1 MSNVKWTKEQLQA
14 IEKNGNNILV
24 AAAAGSGKT
33 AVLVERIINK
43 IINEKIDIDK
53 LLIVTFT
60 NAAASEMREKIL
72 EALYKKIEEEPK
84 NVHLQKQI
92 NLIGRASICTIDSF
106 CLDVV
111 KNNFYEID
119 ISPNFRIADTAEL
132 ELIKQET
139 IEDLF
144 EEKYE
149 TEDKDFL
156 NLLETYTTYI
166 GDEPLK
172 ELILNIYNFIQ
183 STPFPIEWLEKQTL
197 KYNLNDEVNND
208 FAQTIWGKIII
219 NSVKEE
225 ILDAKI
231 KTQKV
236 RDNIIKF
243 DELKKYVA
251 VLNQDIDVLDNIL
264 KLEKWDDIYNYSLSM
279 TFDKWPVDRK
289 IELEEKEISK
299 EKRNEIRKQ
308 IKKTLEI
315 IDSNSKQANEDIC
328 YMYNTLDALKN
339 IVTQYD
345 KLLKQNKKEKN
356 VVDFSDIEHMALNI
370 LLKKDEDGKHI
381 PTQTALKY
389 SNKFVEI
396 AIDEYQDS
404 NLVQES
410 ILTAISNKRNIFMVG
425 DVKQSIYK
433 FRQARPEL
441 FIEKYEKY
449 DNVNEDTSNCLDNET
464 KIQLFRNFRSRKNIL
479 DTTNVI
485 FKDIM
490 SKELGDINYN
500 EKEYL
505 NLGAS
510 YEEVK
515 NGIATNTEIC
525 VIDNKENDKED
536 EEEESDATIEEP
548 IENIELEAKFVAKKV
563 KQILD
568 SKRIVFDKKYG
579 NREITY
585 KDIVILLRSTKDKAN
600 IFETELSNLNI
611 PVYSDTSLEYLN
623 SIEIQVIMSLL
634 KIIDN
639 PMQDIPLVCVLR
651 SIIGGFTDNE
661 LISIRLETKEK
672 KSFYEIMK
680 KYAETKKQEKLS
692 EKIMD
697 FFNKINSWKQ
707 EAQYL
712 ELDEFIW
719 KLYNDTGYYNYVSAM
734 PDGILRQANLKLL
747 FEKAKQYENAS
758 FKGLYNF
765 INFIDK
771 VRTSSGDLSSAKLIG
786 ENENVVRIMSIHK
799 SKGLEF
805 PVVFL
810 CNSNKKF
817 NVQDLNNQVLLHQDL
832 GFGLTHIETDK
843 KLQYSTLAKE
853 AIKLKSKEEII
864 SEEMRILYVA
874 LTRAKEK
881 LIITGVQNDIEK
893 QLKEKQELLNIYSG
907 EEKINK
913 NILKKYKSYL
923 DWIELVYLKNKD
935 LNIMDFKN
943 ITKDEIIEKEEN
955 NQTTNKISL
964 ENVKLE
970 PDELKTNEIKNKLE
984 WKYEYLKLS
993 KIESKSSVSKIK
1005 QLANAEEESKQIT
1018 KTPKFL
1024 NEKNNI
1030 LSGALKGTLIH
1041 LCMQRLNEKE
1051 DYTYEKIQ
1059 KLIEELLFKNIITK
1073 IEADNIDINKIL
1085 HFTNS
1090 GIWQELKKAKIVE
1103 KEKPFYISL
1112 PADYIYNNGL
1122 QEEILV
1128 QGIIDLFYINEQDEL
1143 ILVDYKTDYVK
1154 EEKEL
1159 LEKYNKQLE
1168 LYDMALEQSLNRKV
1182 VKTYIYSTC
1191 LDKQILIK

>member
-14 IEKNGNNILV
+14 IKKNGNNILV

-72 EALYKKIEEEPK
+72 EALYEKIEEEPQ

-139 IEDLF
+139 IEELF

-149 TEDKDFL
+149 TEDKEFL

-197 KYNLNDEVNND
+197 KYNLNNEIDND
-208 FAQTIWGKIII
+208 FAQSVWGKIII

-225 ILDAKI
+225 ILDAKV

-236 RDNIIKF
+236 RDNIIRF
-243 DELKKYVA
+243 DELKKYVL
-251 VLNQDIDVLDNIL
+251 VLNEDINVLDNFL

-279 TFDKWPVDRK
+279 TFEKWPVDRK

-328 YMYNTLDALKN
+328 YMYNTLNALKN
-339 IVTQYD
+339 IVIQYD

-370 LLKKDEDGKHI
+370 LLKKDENGKHI

-449 DNVNEDTSNCLDNET
+449 NNANEDETNCLDNET
-464 KIQLFRNFRSRKNIL
+464 KIQLFKNFRSRKNIL
-479 DTTNVI
+479 DTTNII

-510 YEEVK
+510 YEELE
-515 NGIATNTEIC
+515 NGIAANTDIC
-525 VIDNKENDKED
+525 VIDSKENNP
-536 EEEESDATIEEP
+536 EEENDGTIEEP
-548 IENIELEAKFVAKKV
+548 IENIELEAKFVAKKIR
-563 KQILD
+563 QMLD
-568 SKRIVFDKKYG
+568 SKKLIFDKKYG

-600 IFETELSNLNI
+600 IFETELANLSI

-661 LISIRLETKEK
+661 LISIRLENKEK
-672 KSFYEIMK
+672 ISFYEAMK
-680 KYAETKKQEKLS
+680 RYAESNNQEKLS
-692 EKIMD
+692 EKILN

-719 KLYNDTGYYNYVSAM
+719 KIYNDTGYYNYVSAM

-747 FEKAKQYENAS
+747 FEKAKQYEKAS

-893 QLKEKQELLNIYSG
+893 QLKEKQELLNIYLD

-935 LNIMDFKN
+935 LNIMNFENIAKEEITKKVVDNQNINEVSLKN
-943 ITKDEIIEKEEN
+943 I
-955 NQTTNKISL
+955 
-964 ENVKLE
+964 KLE
-970 PDELKTNEIKNKLE
+970 PNEHQTKEIKTKLE
-984 WKYEYLKLS
+984 WQYQYLELS
-993 KIESKSSVSKIK
+993 KLESKSSVSKIK
-1005 QLANAEEESKQIT
+1005 QLANEDELSKQIT

-1024 NEKNNI
+1024 KEKNNI
-1030 LSGALKGTLIH
+1030 LSGAQKGTLIH
-1041 LCMQRLNEKE
+1041 LCMQKLNEKE
-1051 DYTYEKIQ
+1051 DYTYEKIE
-1059 KLIEELLFKNIITK
+1059 KLIEEMLFKNIITK
-1073 IEADNIDINKIL
+1073 IEADSIDINKML
-1085 HFTNS
+1085 QFTKSN
-1090 GIWQELKKAKIVE
+1090 IWQELRKAKLVE
-1103 KEKPFYISL
+1103 KEKAFYINL

-1122 QEEILV
+1122 KDEILI

-1154 EEKEL
+1154 DEEEL

-1168 LYDMALEQSLNRKV
+1168 LYEMALEQSLNKKV
-1182 VKTYIYSTC
+1182 SKKYIYSTH
-1191 LDKQILIK
+1191 LNKEILLK

>member
-14 IEKNGNNILV
+14 IKKNGNNILV

-72 EALYKKIEEEPK
+72 EALYEKIEEEPQ

-139 IEDLF
+139 IEELF

-149 TEDKDFL
+149 TEDKEFL

-197 KYNLNDEVNND
+197 KYNLNNEIDND
-208 FAQTIWGKIII
+208 FAQSVWGKIII

-225 ILDAKI
+225 ILDAKV

-236 RDNIIKF
+236 RDNIIRF
-243 DELKKYVA
+243 DELKKYVL
-251 VLNQDIDVLDNIL
+251 VLNEDINVLDNFL

-279 TFDKWPVDRK
+279 TFEKWPVDRK

-328 YMYNTLDALKN
+328 YMYNTLNALKN
-339 IVTQYD
+339 IVIQYD

-370 LLKKDEDGKHI
+370 LLKKDENGKHI

-449 DNVNEDTSNCLDNET
+449 NNANEDETNCLDNET
-464 KIQLFRNFRSRKNIL
+464 KIQLFKNFRSRKNIL
-479 DTTNVI
+479 DTTNII

-510 YEEVK
+510 YEELE
-515 NGIATNTEIC
+515 NGIAANTDIC
-525 VIDNKENDKED
+525 VIDSKENNP
-536 EEEESDATIEEP
+536 EEENDETIEEP
-548 IENIELEAKFVAKKV
+548 IENIELEAKFVAKKIR
-563 KQILD
+563 QMLD
-568 SKRIVFDKKYG
+568 SKKLIFDKKYG

-600 IFETELSNLNI
+600 IFETELANLSI

-661 LISIRLETKEK
+661 LISIRLENKEK
-672 KSFYEIMK
+672 ISFYEAMK
-680 KYAETKKQEKLS
+680 RYEESNNQEKLS
-692 EKIMD
+692 EKILN

-719 KLYNDTGYYNYVSAM
+719 KIYNDTGYYNYVSAM

-747 FEKAKQYENAS
+747 FEKAKQYEKAS

-881 LIITGVQNDIEK
+881 FIITGVQNDIEK
-893 QLKEKQELLNIYSG
+893 QLKEKQELLNIYLD

-935 LNIMDFKN
+935 LNIMNFENIAKEEITKKVVDNQNINEVSLKN
-943 ITKDEIIEKEEN
+943 I
-955 NQTTNKISL
+955 
-964 ENVKLE
+964 KLE
-970 PDELKTNEIKNKLE
+970 PNEHQTKEIKTKLE
-984 WKYEYLKLS
+984 WQYQYLELS
-993 KIESKSSVSKIK
+993 KLESKSSVSKIK
-1005 QLANAEEESKQIT
+1005 QLANEDELAKQIT

-1024 NEKNNI
+1024 KEKNNI
-1030 LSGALKGTLIH
+1030 LSGAQKGTLIH
-1041 LCMQRLNEKE
+1041 LCMQKLNEKE
-1051 DYTYEKIQ
+1051 DYTYEKIE
-1059 KLIEELLFKNIITK
+1059 KLIEEMLFKNIITK
-1073 IEADNIDINKIL
+1073 IEADSIDINKML
-1085 HFTNS
+1085 QFTKSN
-1090 GIWQELKKAKIVE
+1090 IWQELRKAKLVE
-1103 KEKPFYISL
+1103 KEKAFYINL

-1122 QEEILV
+1122 KDEILI

-1154 EEKEL
+1154 DEEEL

-1168 LYDMALEQSLNRKV
+1168 LYEMALEQSLNKKV
-1182 VKTYIYSTC
+1182 SKKYIYSTH
-1191 LDKQILIK
+1191 LNKEILLK

>member
-14 IEKNGNNILV
+14 IKKNGNNILV

-72 EALYKKIEEEPK
+72 EALYEKIEEEPQ

-139 IEDLF
+139 IEELF

-149 TEDKDFL
+149 TEDKEFL

-197 KYNLNDEVNND
+197 KYNLNNEIDND
-208 FAQTIWGKIII
+208 FAQSVWGKIII

-225 ILDAKI
+225 ILDAKV

-236 RDNIIKF
+236 RDNIIRF
-243 DELKKYVA
+243 DELKKYVL
-251 VLNQDIDVLDNIL
+251 VLNEDINVLDNFL

-279 TFDKWPVDRK
+279 TFEKWPVDRK

-328 YMYNTLDALKN
+328 YMYNTLNALKN
-339 IVTQYD
+339 IVIQYD

-370 LLKKDEDGKHI
+370 LLKKDENGKHI

-449 DNVNEDTSNCLDNET
+449 NNANEDETNCLDNET
-464 KIQLFRNFRSRKNIL
+464 KIQLFKNFRSRKNIL
-479 DTTNVI
+479 DTTNII

-510 YEEVK
+510 YEELE
-515 NGIATNTEIC
+515 NGIAANTDIC
-525 VIDNKENDKED
+525 VIDSKENNP
-536 EEEESDATIEEP
+536 EEENDETIEEP
-548 IENIELEAKFVAKKV
+548 IENIELEAKFVAKKIR
-563 KQILD
+563 QMLD
-568 SKRIVFDKKYG
+568 SKKLIFDKKYG

-600 IFETELSNLNI
+600 IFETELANLSI

-661 LISIRLETKEK
+661 LISIRLENKEK
-672 KSFYEIMK
+672 ISFYEAMK
-680 KYAETKKQEKLS
+680 RYAESNNQEKLS
-692 EKIMD
+692 EKILN

-719 KLYNDTGYYNYVSAM
+719 KIYNDTGYYNYVSAM

-747 FEKAKQYENAS
+747 FEKAKQYEKAS

-805 PVVFL
+805 LVVFL

-893 QLKEKQELLNIYSG
+893 QLKEKQELLNIYLD

-935 LNIMDFKN
+935 LNIMNFENIAKEEITKKVVDNQNINEVSLKN
-943 ITKDEIIEKEEN
+943 I
-955 NQTTNKISL
+955 
-964 ENVKLE
+964 KLE
-970 PDELKTNEIKNKLE
+970 PNEHQTKEIKTKLE
-984 WKYEYLKLS
+984 WQYQYLELS
-993 KIESKSSVSKIK
+993 KLESKSSVSKIK
-1005 QLANAEEESKQIT
+1005 QLANEDELSKQIT

-1024 NEKNNI
+1024 KEKNNI
-1030 LSGALKGTLIH
+1030 LSGAQKGTLIH
-1041 LCMQRLNEKE
+1041 LCMQKLNEKE
-1051 DYTYEKIQ
+1051 DYTYEKIE
-1059 KLIEELLFKNIITK
+1059 KLIEEMLFKNIITK
-1073 IEADNIDINKIL
+1073 IEADSIDINKML
-1085 HFTNS
+1085 QFTKSN
-1090 GIWQELKKAKIVE
+1090 IWQELRKAKLVE
-1103 KEKPFYISL
+1103 KEKAFYINL

-1122 QEEILV
+1122 KDEILI

-1154 EEKEL
+1154 DEEEL

-1168 LYDMALEQSLNRKV
+1168 LYEMALEQSLNKKV
-1182 VKTYIYSTC
+1182 SKKYIYSTH
-1191 LDKQILIK
+1191 LNKEILLK

>member
-14 IEKNGNNILV
+14 IKKNGNNILV

-72 EALYKKIEEEPK
+72 EALYEKIEEEPQ

-139 IEDLF
+139 IEELF

-149 TEDKDFL
+149 TEDKEFL

-197 KYNLNDEVNND
+197 KYNLNNEIDND
-208 FAQTIWGKIII
+208 FAQSVWGKIII

-225 ILDAKI
+225 ILDAKV

-236 RDNIIKF
+236 RDNIIRF
-243 DELKKYVA
+243 DELKKYVL
-251 VLNQDIDVLDNIL
+251 VLNEDINVLDNFL

-279 TFDKWPVDRK
+279 TFEKWPVDRK

-328 YMYNTLDALKN
+328 YMYNTLNALKN
-339 IVTQYD
+339 IVIQYD

-370 LLKKDEDGKHI
+370 LLKKDENGKHI

-449 DNVNEDTSNCLDNET
+449 NNANEDETNCLDNET
-464 KIQLFRNFRSRKNIL
+464 KIQLFKNFRSRKNIL
-479 DTTNVI
+479 DTTNII

-510 YEEVK
+510 YEELE
-515 NGIATNTEIC
+515 NGIAANTDIC
-525 VIDNKENDKED
+525 VIDSKENNP
-536 EEEESDATIEEP
+536 EEENDETIEEP
-548 IENIELEAKFVAKKV
+548 IENIELEAKFVAKKIR
-563 KQILD
+563 QMLD
-568 SKRIVFDKKYG
+568 SKKLIFDKKYG

-600 IFETELSNLNI
+600 IFETELANLSI

-661 LISIRLETKEK
+661 LISIRLENKEK
-672 KSFYEIMK
+672 ISFYEAMK
-680 KYAETKKQEKLS
+680 RYAESNNQEKLS
-692 EKIMD
+692 EKILN

-719 KLYNDTGYYNYVSAM
+719 KIYNDTGYYNYVSAM

-747 FEKAKQYENAS
+747 FEKAKQYEKAS

-893 QLKEKQELLNIYSG
+893 QLKEKQELLNIYLD

-935 LNIMDFKN
+935 LNIMNFENIAKEEITKKVVDNQNINEVSLKN
-943 ITKDEIIEKEEN
+943 I
-955 NQTTNKISL
+955 
-964 ENVKLE
+964 KLE
-970 PDELKTNEIKNKLE
+970 PNEHQTKEIKTKLE
-984 WKYEYLKLS
+984 WQYQYLELS
-993 KIESKSSVSKIK
+993 KLESKSSVSKIK
-1005 QLANAEEESKQIT
+1005 QLANEDELSKQIT

-1024 NEKNNI
+1024 KEKNNI
-1030 LSGALKGTLIH
+1030 LSGAQKGTLIH
-1041 LCMQRLNEKE
+1041 LCMQKLNEKE
-1051 DYTYEKIQ
+1051 DYTYEKIE
-1059 KLIEELLFKNIITK
+1059 KLIEEMLFKNIITK
-1073 IEADNIDINKIL
+1073 IEADSIDINKML
-1085 HFTNS
+1085 QFTKSN
-1090 GIWQELKKAKIVE
+1090 IWQELRKAKLVE
-1103 KEKPFYISL
+1103 KEKAFYINL

-1122 QEEILV
+1122 KDEILI

-1154 EEKEL
+1154 DEEEL

-1168 LYDMALEQSLNRKV
+1168 LYEMALEQSLNKKV
-1182 VKTYIYSTC
+1182 SKKYIYSTH
-1191 LDKQILIK
+1191 LNKEILLK

>member
-1 MSNVKWTKEQLQA
+1 M
-14 IEKNGNNILV
+14 
-24 AAAAGSGKT
+24 
-33 AVLVERIINK
+33 
-43 IINEKIDIDK
+43 
-53 LLIVTFT
+53 
-60 NAAASEMREKIL
+60 
-72 EALYKKIEEEPK
+72 
-84 NVHLQKQI
+84 
-92 NLIGRASICTIDSF
+92 
-106 CLDVV
+106 
-111 KNNFYEID
+111 
-119 ISPNFRIADTAEL
+119 
-132 ELIKQET
+132 
-139 IEDLF
+139 
-144 EEKYE
+144 
-149 TEDKDFL
+149 
-156 NLLETYTTYI
+156 
-166 GDEPLK
+166 
-172 ELILNIYNFIQ
+172 
-183 STPFPIEWLEKQTL
+183 
-197 KYNLNDEVNND
+197 
-208 FAQTIWGKIII
+208 
-219 NSVKEE
+219 
-225 ILDAKI
+225 
-231 KTQKV
+231 
-236 RDNIIKF
+236 
-243 DELKKYVA
+243 KKYVA
-251 VLNQDIDVLDNIL
+251 VLNQDIDVLDNFL

-279 TFDKWPVDRK
+279 TFEKWPVDRK

-315 IDSNSKQANEDIC
+315 IDSDSKQANEDIC
-328 YMYNTLDALKN
+328 YMYNTLNALKN

-370 LLKKDEDGKHI
+370 LLKKDENGNHI

-410 ILTAISNKRNIFMVG
+410 ILTAISNKKNIFMVG

-449 DNVNEDTSNCLDNET
+449 NNANENESNCLDNET
-464 KIQLFRNFRSRKNIL
+464 KIQLFKNFRSRKNIL
-479 DTTNVI
+479 DTTNII

-510 YEEVK
+510 YEELE
-515 NGIATNTEIC
+515 NGIAANTDIY
-525 VIDNKENDKED
+525 VIDNKENDN
-536 EEEESDATIEEP
+536 EEEKNDEIIEEP
-548 IENIELEAKFVAKKV
+548 IENIELEAKFVAKKIR
-563 KQILD
+563 QMLD
-568 SKRIVFDKKYG
+568 SKKLVFDKKCG

-600 IFETELSNLNI
+600 IFETELTNLNI

-651 SIIGGFTDNE
+651 SIIGRFTDNE
-661 LISIRLETKEK
+661 LISIRLENKGK
-672 KSFYEIMK
+672 ISFYEAMK
-680 KYAETKKQEKLS
+680 RYAENNNQKELS
-692 EKIMD
+692 EKILN

-747 FEKAKQYENAS
+747 FEKAKQYEKAS

-832 GFGLTHIETDK
+832 GFGLTHIEADK

-893 QLKEKQELLNIYSG
+893 QLKEKQELLNIYLD

-935 LNIMDFKN
+935 LNIMNFKN
-943 ITKDEIIEKEEN
+943 IAKDEIMEKEEN
-955 NQTTNKISL
+955 NQNTNENSL
-964 ENVKLE
+964 ENIKLE
-970 PDELKTNEIKNKLE
+970 PNEHQTKEIKTKLE
-984 WKYEYLKLS
+984 WQYQYLELS

-1005 QLANAEEESKQIT
+1005 QLANEDELSKQIT

-1024 NEKNNI
+1024 KEKNNI
-1030 LSGALKGTLIH
+1030 LSGAQKGTLIH
-1041 LCMQRLNEKE
+1041 LCMQKLNEKE
-1051 DYTYEKIQ
+1051 DYTYEKIE
-1059 KLIEELLFKNIITK
+1059 KMIEEMLFKNIITK
-1073 IEADNIDINKIL
+1073 IEADSIDINKIL
-1085 HFTNS
+1085 QFTKSN
-1090 GIWQELKKAKIVE
+1090 IWQELKNAKLVE

-1122 QEEILV
+1122 QDEILI

-1143 ILVDYKTDYVK
+1143 ILLDYKTDYVK

-1168 LYDMALEQSLNRKV
+1168 LYEMALEQSLNKKV
-1182 VKTYIYSTC
+1182 AKKYIYSTY
-1191 LDKQILIK
+1191 LNKQILVK

>member
-14 IEKNGNNILV
+14 IKKNGNNILV

-72 EALYKKIEEEPK
+72 EALYEKIEEEPQ

-139 IEDLF
+139 IEELF

-149 TEDKDFL
+149 TEDKEFL

-197 KYNLNDEVNND
+197 KYNLNTEIDND
-208 FAQTIWGKIII
+208 FAQSVWGKIII

-225 ILDAKI
+225 ILDAKD

-236 RDNIIKF
+236 RDNIIRF
-243 DELKKYVA
+243 DELKKYVL
-251 VLNQDIDVLDNIL
+251 VLNEDINVLDNFL

-279 TFDKWPVDRK
+279 TFEKWPVDRK

-328 YMYNTLDALKN
+328 YMYNTLNALKN
-339 IVTQYD
+339 IVIQYD

-370 LLKKDEDGKHI
+370 LLKKDENGKHI

-449 DNVNEDTSNCLDNET
+449 NNANEDETNCLDNET
-464 KIQLFRNFRSRKNIL
+464 KIQLFKNFRSRKNIL
-479 DTTNVI
+479 DTTNII

-510 YEEVK
+510 YEELE
-515 NGIATNTEIC
+515 NGIAANTDIC
-525 VIDNKENDKED
+525 VIDSKENNP
-536 EEEESDATIEEP
+536 EEENDETIEEP
-548 IENIELEAKFVAKKV
+548 IENIELEAKFVAKKIR
-563 KQILD
+563 QMLD
-568 SKRIVFDKKYG
+568 SKKLIFDKKYG

-600 IFETELSNLNI
+600 IFETELANLSI

-661 LISIRLETKEK
+661 LISIRLENKEK
-672 KSFYEIMK
+672 ISFYEAMK
-680 KYAETKKQEKLS
+680 RYEESNNQEKLS
-692 EKIMD
+692 EKILN

-719 KLYNDTGYYNYVSAM
+719 KIYNDTGYYNYVSAM

-747 FEKAKQYENAS
+747 FEKAKQYEKAS

-893 QLKEKQELLNIYSG
+893 QLKEKQELLNIYLD

-935 LNIMDFKN
+935 LNIMNFENIAKEEITKKVVDNQNINEVSLKN
-943 ITKDEIIEKEEN
+943 I
-955 NQTTNKISL
+955 
-964 ENVKLE
+964 KLE
-970 PDELKTNEIKNKLE
+970 PNEHQTKEIKTKLE
-984 WKYEYLKLS
+984 WQYQYLELS
-993 KIESKSSVSKIK
+993 KLESKSSVSKIK
-1005 QLANAEEESKQIT
+1005 QLANEDELSKQIT

-1024 NEKNNI
+1024 KEKNNI
-1030 LSGALKGTLIH
+1030 LSGAQKGTLIH
-1041 LCMQRLNEKE
+1041 LCMQKLNEKE
-1051 DYTYEKIQ
+1051 DYTYEKIE
-1059 KLIEELLFKNIITK
+1059 KLIEEMLFKNIITK
-1073 IEADNIDINKIL
+1073 IEADSIDINKML
-1085 HFTNS
+1085 QFTKSN
-1090 GIWQELKKAKIVE
+1090 IWQELRKAKLVE
-1103 KEKPFYISL
+1103 KEKAFYINL

-1122 QEEILV
+1122 KDEILI

-1154 EEKEL
+1154 DEEEL

-1168 LYDMALEQSLNRKV
+1168 LYEMALEQSLNKKV
-1182 VKTYIYSTC
+1182 SKKYIYSTH
-1191 LDKQILIK
+1191 LNKEILLK

>member
-14 IEKNGNNILV
+14 IEKSGNNILV

-72 EALYKKIEEEPK
+72 EALYEKIEEEPQ

-149 TEDKDFL
+149 TEDKDFF
-156 NLLETYTTYI
+156 NLLETYTTYS

-197 KYNLNDEVNND
+197 KYNLNNEINND
-208 FAQTIWGKIII
+208 FAQSVWGKIII

-225 ILDAKI
+225 ILEAKI

-236 RDNIIKF
+236 RDNIIRF

-251 VLNQDIDVLDNIL
+251 VLNQDIDVLDNFL

-279 TFDKWPVDRK
+279 TFEKWPVDRK

-315 IDSNSKQANEDIC
+315 IDSDSKQANEDIC
-328 YMYNTLDALKN
+328 YMYNTLNALKN

-370 LLKKDEDGKHI
+370 LLKKDKNGNHI

-449 DNVNEDTSNCLDNET
+449 NNANENESNCLDNET
-464 KIQLFRNFRSRKNIL
+464 KIQLFKNFRSRKNIL
-479 DTTNVI
+479 DTTNII

-510 YEEVK
+510 YEELE
-515 NGIATNTEIC
+515 NGIAANTDIY
-525 VIDNKENDKED
+525 VIDNKENDN
-536 EEEESDATIEEP
+536 EEEKNDEIIEEP
-548 IENIELEAKFVAKKV
+548 IENIELEAKFVAKKIR
-563 KQILD
+563 QMLD
-568 SKRIVFDKKYG
+568 SKKLVFDKKCG

-600 IFETELSNLNI
+600 IFETELTNLNI

-639 PMQDIPLVCVLR
+639 PMQDIPLVCMLR

-661 LISIRLETKEK
+661 LISIRLENKGK
-672 KSFYEIMK
+672 ISFYEAMK
-680 KYAETKKQEKLS
+680 RYAENNNQKELS
-692 EKIMD
+692 EKILN

-747 FEKAKQYENAS
+747 FEKAKQYEKAS

-832 GFGLTHIETDK
+832 GFGLTHIEADK

-893 QLKEKQELLNIYSG
+893 QLKEKQELLNIYLD

-935 LNIMDFKN
+935 LNIMNFKN
-943 ITKDEIIEKEEN
+943 IAKDEIMEKEEN
-955 NQTTNKISL
+955 NQNTNENSL
-964 ENVKLE
+964 ENIKLE
-970 PDELKTNEIKNKLE
+970 PNEHQTKEIKTKLE
-984 WKYEYLKLS
+984 WQYKYLELS

-1005 QLANAEEESKQIT
+1005 QLANEDELSKQIT

-1024 NEKNNI
+1024 KEKNNI
-1030 LSGALKGTLIH
+1030 LSGAQKGTLIH
-1041 LCMQRLNEKE
+1041 LCMQKLNEKE
-1051 DYTYEKIQ
+1051 DYTYEKIE
-1059 KLIEELLFKNIITK
+1059 KMIEEMLFKNIITK
-1073 IEADNIDINKIL
+1073 IEADSIDINKIL
-1085 HFTNS
+1085 QFTKSN
-1090 GIWQELKKAKIVE
+1090 IWQELKKAKLVE

-1122 QEEILV
+1122 QDEILI

-1143 ILVDYKTDYVK
+1143 ILVDYKTDCLK
-1154 EEKEL
+1154 DEKEL

-1168 LYDMALEQSLNRKV
+1168 LYEMALEQSLNKKV
-1182 VKTYIYSTC
+1182 AKKYIYSTY
-1191 LDKQILIK
+1191 LNKQILVK

>member
-14 IEKNGNNILV
+14 IKKNGNNILV

-72 EALYKKIEEEPK
+72 EALYEKIEEEPQ

-139 IEDLF
+139 IEELF

-149 TEDKDFL
+149 TEDKEFL

-197 KYNLNDEVNND
+197 QYNLNNEIDND
-208 FAQTIWGKIII
+208 FAQSVWGKIII

-225 ILDAKI
+225 ILDAKD

-236 RDNIIKF
+236 RDNIIRF
-243 DELKKYVA
+243 DELKKYVL
-251 VLNQDIDVLDNIL
+251 VLNEDINVLDNFL

-279 TFDKWPVDRK
+279 TFEKWPVDRK

-328 YMYNTLDALKN
+328 YMYNTLNALKN
-339 IVTQYD
+339 IVIQYD

-370 LLKKDEDGKHI
+370 LLKKDENGKHI

-449 DNVNEDTSNCLDNET
+449 NNANEDETNCLDNET
-464 KIQLFRNFRSRKNIL
+464 KIQLFKNFRSRKNIL
-479 DTTNVI
+479 DTTNII

-510 YEEVK
+510 YEELE
-515 NGIATNTEIC
+515 NGIAANTDIC
-525 VIDNKENDKED
+525 VIDSKENNP
-536 EEEESDATIEEP
+536 EEENDETIEEP
-548 IENIELEAKFVAKKV
+548 IENIELEAKFVAKKIR
-563 KQILD
+563 QMLD
-568 SKRIVFDKKYG
+568 SKKLIFDKKYG

-600 IFETELSNLNI
+600 IFETELANLSI

-661 LISIRLETKEK
+661 LISIRLENKEK
-672 KSFYEIMK
+672 ISFYEAMK
-680 KYAETKKQEKLS
+680 RYEESNNQEKLS
-692 EKIMD
+692 EKILN

-719 KLYNDTGYYNYVSAM
+719 KIYNDTGYYNYVSAM

-747 FEKAKQYENAS
+747 FEKAKQYEKAS

-893 QLKEKQELLNIYSG
+893 QLKEKQELLNIYLD

-935 LNIMDFKN
+935 LNIMNFENIAKEEITKKVVDNQNINEVSLKN
-943 ITKDEIIEKEEN
+943 I
-955 NQTTNKISL
+955 
-964 ENVKLE
+964 KLE
-970 PDELKTNEIKNKLE
+970 PNEHQTKEIKTKLE
-984 WKYEYLKLS
+984 WQYQYLELS
-993 KIESKSSVSKIK
+993 KLESKSSVSKIK
-1005 QLANAEEESKQIT
+1005 QLANEDELSKQIT

-1024 NEKNNI
+1024 KEKNNI
-1030 LSGALKGTLIH
+1030 LSGAQKGTLIH
-1041 LCMQRLNEKE
+1041 LCMQKLNEKE
-1051 DYTYEKIQ
+1051 DYTYEKIE
-1059 KLIEELLFKNIITK
+1059 KLIEEMLFKNIITK
-1073 IEADNIDINKIL
+1073 IEADSIDINKML
-1085 HFTNS
+1085 QFTKSN
-1090 GIWQELKKAKIVE
+1090 IWQELRKAKLVE
-1103 KEKPFYISL
+1103 KEKAFYINL

-1122 QEEILV
+1122 KDEILI

-1154 EEKEL
+1154 DEEEL

-1168 LYDMALEQSLNRKV
+1168 LYEMALEQSLNKKV
-1182 VKTYIYSTC
+1182 SKKYIYSTH
-1191 LDKQILIK
+1191 LNKEILLK

>member
-14 IEKNGNNILV
+14 IKKNGNNILV

-72 EALYKKIEEEPK
+72 EALYEKIEEEPQ

-139 IEDLF
+139 IEELF

-149 TEDKDFL
+149 TEDKEFL

-197 KYNLNDEVNND
+197 KYNLNNEIDND
-208 FAQTIWGKIII
+208 FAQSVWGKIII

-225 ILDAKI
+225 ILDAKV

-236 RDNIIKF
+236 RDNIIRF
-243 DELKKYVA
+243 DELKKYVL
-251 VLNQDIDVLDNIL
+251 VLNEDINVLDNFL

-279 TFDKWPVDRK
+279 TFEKWPVDRK

-328 YMYNTLDALKN
+328 YMYNTLNALKN
-339 IVTQYD
+339 IVIQYD

-370 LLKKDEDGKHI
+370 LLKKDENGKHI

-449 DNVNEDTSNCLDNET
+449 NNANEDETNCLDNET
-464 KIQLFRNFRSRKNIL
+464 KIQLFKNFRSRKNIL
-479 DTTNVI
+479 DTTNII

-510 YEEVK
+510 YEELE
-515 NGIATNTEIC
+515 NGIAANTDIC
-525 VIDNKENDKED
+525 VIDSKENNP
-536 EEEESDATIEEP
+536 EEENDGTIEEP
-548 IENIELEAKFVAKKV
+548 IENIELEAKFVAKKIR
-563 KQILD
+563 QMLD
-568 SKRIVFDKKYG
+568 SKKLIFDKKYG

-600 IFETELSNLNI
+600 IFETELANLSI
-611 PVYSDTSLEYLN
+611 TVYSDTSLEYLN

-661 LISIRLETKEK
+661 LISIRLENKEK
-672 KSFYEIMK
+672 ISFYEAMK
-680 KYAETKKQEKLS
+680 RYEESNNQEKLS
-692 EKIMD
+692 EKILN

-719 KLYNDTGYYNYVSAM
+719 KIYNDTGYYNYVSAM

-747 FEKAKQYENAS
+747 FEKAKQYEKAS

-893 QLKEKQELLNIYSG
+893 QLKEKQELLNIYLD

-935 LNIMDFKN
+935 LNIMNFENIAKEEITKKVVDNQNINEVSLKN
-943 ITKDEIIEKEEN
+943 I
-955 NQTTNKISL
+955 
-964 ENVKLE
+964 KLE
-970 PDELKTNEIKNKLE
+970 PNEHQTKEIKTKLE
-984 WKYEYLKLS
+984 WQYQYLELS
-993 KIESKSSVSKIK
+993 KLESKSSVSKIK
-1005 QLANAEEESKQIT
+1005 QLANEDELSKQIT

-1024 NEKNNI
+1024 KEKNNI
-1030 LSGALKGTLIH
+1030 LSGAQKGTLIH
-1041 LCMQRLNEKE
+1041 LCMQKLNEKE
-1051 DYTYEKIQ
+1051 DYTYEKIE
-1059 KLIEELLFKNIITK
+1059 KLIEEMLFKNIITK
-1073 IEADNIDINKIL
+1073 IEADSIDINKML
-1085 HFTNS
+1085 QFTKSN
-1090 GIWQELKKAKIVE
+1090 IWQELRKAKLVE
-1103 KEKPFYISL
+1103 KEKAFYINL

-1122 QEEILV
+1122 KDEILI

-1154 EEKEL
+1154 DEEEL

-1168 LYDMALEQSLNRKV
+1168 LYEMALEQSLNKKV
-1182 VKTYIYSTC
+1182 SKKYIYSTH
-1191 LDKQILIK
+1191 LNKEILLK

>member
-14 IEKNGNNILV
+14 IKKNGNNILV

-72 EALYKKIEEEPK
+72 EALYEKIEEEPQ

-139 IEDLF
+139 IEELF

-149 TEDKDFL
+149 TEDKEFL

-197 KYNLNDEVNND
+197 KYNLNNEIDND
-208 FAQTIWGKIII
+208 FAQSVWGKIII

-225 ILDAKI
+225 ILDAKV

-236 RDNIIKF
+236 RDNIIRF
-243 DELKKYVA
+243 DELKKYVL
-251 VLNQDIDVLDNIL
+251 VLNEDINVLDNFL

-279 TFDKWPVDRK
+279 TFEKWPVDRK

-328 YMYNTLDALKN
+328 YMYNTLNALKN
-339 IVTQYD
+339 IVIQYD

-370 LLKKDEDGKHI
+370 LLKKDENGKHI

-449 DNVNEDTSNCLDNET
+449 NNANEDETNCLDNET
-464 KIQLFRNFRSRKNIL
+464 KIQLFKNFRSRKNIL
-479 DTTNVI
+479 DTTNII

-510 YEEVK
+510 YEELE
-515 NGIATNTEIC
+515 NGIAANTDIC
-525 VIDNKENDKED
+525 VIDSKENNP
-536 EEEESDATIEEP
+536 EEENDETIEEP
-548 IENIELEAKFVAKKV
+548 IENIELEAKFVAKKIR
-563 KQILD
+563 QMLD
-568 SKRIVFDKKYG
+568 SKKLIFDKKYG

-600 IFETELSNLNI
+600 IFETELANLSI

-661 LISIRLETKEK
+661 LISIRLENKEK
-672 KSFYEIMK
+672 ISFYEAMK
-680 KYAETKKQEKLS
+680 RYEESNNQEKLS
-692 EKIMD
+692 EKILN

-712 ELDEFIW
+712 ELDDFIW
-719 KLYNDTGYYNYVSAM
+719 KIYNDTGYYNYVSAM

-747 FEKAKQYENAS
+747 FEKAKQYEKAS

-893 QLKEKQELLNIYSG
+893 QLKEKQELLNIYLD

-935 LNIMDFKN
+935 LNIMNFENIAKEEITKKVVDNQNINEVSLKN
-943 ITKDEIIEKEEN
+943 I
-955 NQTTNKISL
+955 
-964 ENVKLE
+964 KLE
-970 PDELKTNEIKNKLE
+970 PNEHQTKEIKTKLE
-984 WKYEYLKLS
+984 WQYQYLELS
-993 KIESKSSVSKIK
+993 KLESKSSVSKIK
-1005 QLANAEEESKQIT
+1005 QLANEDELSKQIT

-1024 NEKNNI
+1024 KEKNNI
-1030 LSGALKGTLIH
+1030 LSGAQKGTLIH
-1041 LCMQRLNEKE
+1041 LCMQKLNEKE
-1051 DYTYEKIQ
+1051 DYTYEKIE
-1059 KLIEELLFKNIITK
+1059 KLIEEMLFKNIITK
-1073 IEADNIDINKIL
+1073 IEADSIDINKML
-1085 HFTNS
+1085 QFTKSN
-1090 GIWQELKKAKIVE
+1090 IWQELRKAKLVE
-1103 KEKPFYISL
+1103 KEKAFYINL

-1122 QEEILV
+1122 KDEILI

-1154 EEKEL
+1154 DEEEL

-1168 LYDMALEQSLNRKV
+1168 LYEMALEQSLNKKV
-1182 VKTYIYSTC
+1182 SKKYIYSTH
-1191 LDKQILIK
+1191 LNKEILLK

>member
-14 IEKNGNNILV
+14 IEKSGNNILV

-72 EALYKKIEEEPK
+72 EALYEKIEEEPQ

-156 NLLETYTTYI
+156 NLLETYTTYS

-197 KYNLNDEVNND
+197 KYNLNNEINND

-236 RDNIIKF
+236 RDNIIRF

-264 KLEKWDDIYNYSLSM
+264 KLEKWDDIYNYSLGM
-279 TFDKWPVDRK
+279 TFEKWPVDRK
-289 IELEEKEISK
+289 IDLEEKEISK

-328 YMYNTLDALKN
+328 YMYNTLNALKN

-370 LLKKDEDGKHI
+370 LLKKYENGNHI

-441 FIEKYEKY
+441 FIEKYERY
-449 DNVNEDTSNCLDNET
+449 NNANENESNCLDNET
-464 KIQLFRNFRSRKNIL
+464 KIQLFKNFRSRKNIL
-479 DTTNVI
+479 DTTNII
-485 FKDIM
+485 FRDIM

-510 YEEVK
+510 YEELE
-515 NGIATNTEIC
+515 NGIAANTDIC
-525 VIDNKENDKED
+525 VIDNKENDSEEGKND
-536 EEEESDATIEEP
+536 EIIEEP
-548 IENIELEAKFVAKKV
+548 IENIELEAKFVAKKIR
-563 KQILD
+563 QMLD
-568 SKRIVFDKKYG
+568 SKKLVFDKKCG

-600 IFETELSNLNI
+600 IFETELTNLNI

-661 LISIRLETKEK
+661 LISIRLENKRK
-672 KSFYEIMK
+672 ISFYEAMK
-680 KYAETKKQEKLS
+680 RYAENNNPKELS
-692 EKIMD
+692 EKILN

-747 FEKAKQYENAS
+747 FEKAKQYEKAS

-832 GFGLTHIETDK
+832 GFGLTHIEADK

-893 QLKEKQELLNIYSG
+893 QLKEKQELLNIYLD

-935 LNIMDFKN
+935 LNIMNFEN
-943 ITKDEIIEKEEN
+943 IAKDEIMEKEEN
-955 NQTTNKISL
+955 NQNTNENSL
-964 ENVKLE
+964 ENIKLE
-970 PDELKTNEIKNKLE
+970 PNEHQTKEIKTKLE
-984 WKYEYLKLS
+984 WQYQYLELS

-1005 QLANAEEESKQIT
+1005 QLANEEEVPKQIT

-1024 NEKNNI
+1024 KEKNNI
-1030 LSGALKGTLIH
+1030 LSGAQKGILIH
-1041 LCMQRLNEKE
+1041 LCMQKLNEKE
-1051 DYTYEKIQ
+1051 DYTYEKIE
-1059 KLIEELLFKNIITK
+1059 KMIEEMLFKNIITK
-1073 IEADNIDINKIL
+1073 IEADSIDINKIL
-1085 HFTNS
+1085 QFTNS
-1090 GIWQELKKAKIVE
+1090 NIWQELKKAKLVE

-1112 PADYIYNNGL
+1112 PADYIYNNSL
-1122 QEEILV
+1122 QDEILI

-1154 EEKEL
+1154 DEKEL

-1168 LYDMALEQSLNRKV
+1168 LYEMALEQSLNKKV
-1182 VKTYIYSTC
+1182 AKKYIYSTY
-1191 LDKQILIK
+1191 LNKQILVK

>member
-14 IEKNGNNILV
+14 IKKNGNNILV

-72 EALYKKIEEEPK
+72 EALYEKIEEEPQ

-139 IEDLF
+139 IEELF

-149 TEDKDFL
+149 TEDKEFL

-197 KYNLNDEVNND
+197 KYNLNNEIDND
-208 FAQTIWGKIII
+208 FAQSVWGKIII

-225 ILDAKI
+225 ILDAKV

-236 RDNIIKF
+236 RDNIIRF
-243 DELKKYVA
+243 DELKKYVL
-251 VLNQDIDVLDNIL
+251 VLNEDINVLDNFL

-279 TFDKWPVDRK
+279 TFEKWPVDRK

-328 YMYNTLDALKN
+328 YMYNTLNALKN
-339 IVTQYD
+339 IVIQYD

-370 LLKKDEDGKHI
+370 LLKKDENGKHI

-449 DNVNEDTSNCLDNET
+449 NNANEDETNCLDNET
-464 KIQLFRNFRSRKNIL
+464 KIQLFKNFRSRKNIL
-479 DTTNVI
+479 DTTNII

-510 YEEVK
+510 YEELE
-515 NGIATNTEIC
+515 NGIAANTDIC
-525 VIDNKENDKED
+525 VIDSKENNP
-536 EEEESDATIEEP
+536 EEENDETIEEP
-548 IENIELEAKFVAKKV
+548 IENIELEAKFVAKKIR
-563 KQILD
+563 QMLD
-568 SKRIVFDKKYG
+568 SKKLIFDKKYG

-600 IFETELSNLNI
+600 IFETELANLSI

-661 LISIRLETKEK
+661 LISIRLENKEK
-672 KSFYEIMK
+672 ISFYEAMK
-680 KYAETKKQEKLS
+680 RYAESNNQEKLS
-692 EKIMD
+692 EKILN

-719 KLYNDTGYYNYVSAM
+719 KIYNDTGYYNYVSAM

-747 FEKAKQYENAS
+747 FEKAKQYEKAS
-758 FKGLYNF
+758 FNGLYNF

-893 QLKEKQELLNIYSG
+893 QLKEKQELLNIYLD

-923 DWIELVYLKNKD
+923 DWIELVYLQNKD
-935 LNIMDFKN
+935 LNIMNFENIAKEEITKKVVDNQNINEVSLKN
-943 ITKDEIIEKEEN
+943 I
-955 NQTTNKISL
+955 
-964 ENVKLE
+964 KL
-970 PDELKTNEIKNKLE
+970 
-984 WKYEYLKLS
+984 
-993 KIESKSSVSKIK
+993 
-1005 QLANAEEESKQIT
+1005 
-1018 KTPKFL
+1018 
-1024 NEKNNI
+1024 
-1030 LSGALKGTLIH
+1030 
-1041 LCMQRLNEKE
+1041 
-1051 DYTYEKIQ
+1051 
-1059 KLIEELLFKNIITK
+1059 
-1073 IEADNIDINKIL
+1073 
-1085 HFTNS
+1085 
-1090 GIWQELKKAKIVE
+1090 
-1103 KEKPFYISL
+1103 
-1112 PADYIYNNGL
+1112 
-1122 QEEILV
+1122 
-1128 QGIIDLFYINEQDEL
+1128 
-1143 ILVDYKTDYVK
+1143 
-1154 EEKEL
+1154 
-1159 LEKYNKQLE
+1159 
-1168 LYDMALEQSLNRKV
+1168 
-1182 VKTYIYSTC
+1182 
-1191 LDKQILIK
+1191 

>member
-72 EALYKKIEEEPK
+72 EALYKKIEEEQQ

-144 EEKYE
+144 EEKYK
-149 TEDKDFL
+149 TENKDFL

-225 ILDAKI
+225 ISDAKI

-308 IKKTLEI
+308 IKRTLEI
-315 IDSNSKQANEDIC
+315 IDSNSKQAIEDIC

-449 DNVNEDTSNCLDNET
+449 DNVNEDTPNCLDNET

-510 YEEVK
+510 YEEVE

-563 KQILD
+563 RQILD
-568 SKRIVFDKKYG
+568 SKRSVFDKKYG

-943 ITKDEIIEKEEN
+943 IAKDEIIEKEEN

-970 PDELKTNEIKNKLE
+970 PDELQTNEIKNKLE
-984 WKYEYLKLS
+984 WKYEYLELS

-1041 LCMQRLNEKE
+1041 LCMQRLNKKE

-1128 QGIIDLFYINEQDEL
+1128 QGIIDLYYINEQDEL

-1182 VKTYIYSTC
+1182 VKTYIYSTY
-1191 LDKQILIK
+1191 LNKELIV

>member
-14 IEKNGNNILV
+14 IKKNGNNILV

-72 EALYKKIEEEPK
+72 EALYEKIEEEPQ

-139 IEDLF
+139 IEELF

-149 TEDKDFL
+149 TEDKEFL

-197 KYNLNDEVNND
+197 KYNLNNEIDND
-208 FAQTIWGKIII
+208 FAQSVWGKIII

-225 ILDAKI
+225 ILDAKV

-236 RDNIIKF
+236 RDNIIRF
-243 DELKKYVA
+243 DELKKYVL
-251 VLNQDIDVLDNIL
+251 VLNEDINVLDNFL

-279 TFDKWPVDRK
+279 TFEKWPVDRK

-328 YMYNTLDALKN
+328 YMYNTLNALKN
-339 IVTQYD
+339 IVIQYD

-370 LLKKDEDGKHI
+370 LLKKDENGKHI

-449 DNVNEDTSNCLDNET
+449 NNANEDETNCLDNET
-464 KIQLFRNFRSRKNIL
+464 KIQLFKNFRSRKNIL
-479 DTTNVI
+479 DTTNII

-510 YEEVK
+510 YEELE
-515 NGIATNTEIC
+515 NGIAANTDIC
-525 VIDNKENDKED
+525 VIDSKENNP
-536 EEEESDATIEEP
+536 EEENDGTIEEP
-548 IENIELEAKFVAKKV
+548 IENIELEAKFVAKKIR
-563 KQILD
+563 QMLD
-568 SKRIVFDKKYG
+568 SKKLIFDKKYG

-600 IFETELSNLNI
+600 IFETELANLSI

-661 LISIRLETKEK
+661 LISIRLENKEK
-672 KSFYEIMK
+672 ISFYEAMK
-680 KYAETKKQEKLS
+680 RYEESNNQEKLS
-692 EKIMD
+692 EKILN

-719 KLYNDTGYYNYVSAM
+719 KIYNDTGYYNYVSAM

-747 FEKAKQYENAS
+747 FEKAKQYEKAS

-893 QLKEKQELLNIYSG
+893 QLKEKQELLNIYLD

-935 LNIMDFKN
+935 LNIMNFENIAKEEITKKVVDNQNINEVSLKN
-943 ITKDEIIEKEEN
+943 I
-955 NQTTNKISL
+955 
-964 ENVKLE
+964 KLE
-970 PDELKTNEIKNKLE
+970 PNEHQTKEIKTKLE
-984 WKYEYLKLS
+984 WQYQYLELS
-993 KIESKSSVSKIK
+993 KLESKSSVSKIK
-1005 QLANAEEESKQIT
+1005 QLANEDELSKQIT

-1024 NEKNNI
+1024 KEKNNI
-1030 LSGALKGTLIH
+1030 LSGAQKGTLIH
-1041 LCMQRLNEKE
+1041 LCMQKLNEKE
-1051 DYTYEKIQ
+1051 DYTYEKIE
-1059 KLIEELLFKNIITK
+1059 KLIEEMLFKNIITK
-1073 IEADNIDINKIL
+1073 IEADSIDINKML
-1085 HFTNS
+1085 QFTKSN
-1090 GIWQELKKAKIVE
+1090 IWQELRKAKLVE
-1103 KEKPFYISL
+1103 KEKAFYINL

-1122 QEEILV
+1122 KDEILI

-1154 EEKEL
+1154 DEEEL

-1168 LYDMALEQSLNRKV
+1168 LYEMALEQSLNKKV
-1182 VKTYIYSTC
+1182 SKKYIYSTH
-1191 LDKQILIK
+1191 LNKEILLK

>member
-14 IEKNGNNILV
+14 IKKNGNNILV

-53 LLIVTFT
+53 LLIVTCT

-72 EALYKKIEEEPK
+72 EALYEKIEEEPQ

-139 IEDLF
+139 IEELF

-149 TEDKDFL
+149 TEDKEFL

-197 KYNLNDEVNND
+197 KYNLNNEIDND
-208 FAQTIWGKIII
+208 FAQSVWGKIII

-225 ILDAKI
+225 ILDAKV

-236 RDNIIKF
+236 RDNIIRF
-243 DELKKYVA
+243 DELKKYVL
-251 VLNQDIDVLDNIL
+251 VLNEDINVLDNFL

-279 TFDKWPVDRK
+279 TFEKWPVDRK

-328 YMYNTLDALKN
+328 YMYNTLNALKN
-339 IVTQYD
+339 IVIQYD

-370 LLKKDEDGKHI
+370 LLKKDENGKHI

-449 DNVNEDTSNCLDNET
+449 NNANEDETNCLDNET
-464 KIQLFRNFRSRKNIL
+464 KIQLFKNFRSRKNIL
-479 DTTNVI
+479 DTTNII

-510 YEEVK
+510 YEELE
-515 NGIATNTEIC
+515 NGIAANTDIC
-525 VIDNKENDKED
+525 VIDSKENNP
-536 EEEESDATIEEP
+536 EEENDETIEEP
-548 IENIELEAKFVAKKV
+548 IENIELEAKFVAKKIR
-563 KQILD
+563 QMLD
-568 SKRIVFDKKYG
+568 SKKLIFDKKYG

-600 IFETELSNLNI
+600 IFETELANLSI

-661 LISIRLETKEK
+661 LISIRLENKEK
-672 KSFYEIMK
+672 ISFYEAMK
-680 KYAETKKQEKLS
+680 RYAESNNQEKLS
-692 EKIMD
+692 EKILN

-719 KLYNDTGYYNYVSAM
+719 KIYNDTGYYNYVSAM

-747 FEKAKQYENAS
+747 FEKAKQYEKAS

-893 QLKEKQELLNIYSG
+893 QLKEKQELLNIYLD

-935 LNIMDFKN
+935 LNIMNFENIAKEEITKKVVDNQNINEVSLKN
-943 ITKDEIIEKEEN
+943 I
-955 NQTTNKISL
+955 
-964 ENVKLE
+964 KLE
-970 PDELKTNEIKNKLE
+970 PNEHQTKEIKTKLE
-984 WKYEYLKLS
+984 WQYQYLELS
-993 KIESKSSVSKIK
+993 KLESKSSVSKIK
-1005 QLANAEEESKQIT
+1005 QLANEDELSKQIT

-1024 NEKNNI
+1024 KEKNNI
-1030 LSGALKGTLIH
+1030 LSGAQKGTLIH
-1041 LCMQRLNEKE
+1041 LCMQKLNEKE
-1051 DYTYEKIQ
+1051 DYTYEKIE
-1059 KLIEELLFKNIITK
+1059 KLIEEMLFKNIITK
-1073 IEADNIDINKIL
+1073 IEADSIDINKML
-1085 HFTNS
+1085 QFTKSN
-1090 GIWQELKKAKIVE
+1090 IWQELRKAKLVE
-1103 KEKPFYISL
+1103 KEKAFYINL

-1122 QEEILV
+1122 KDEILI

-1154 EEKEL
+1154 DEEEL

-1168 LYDMALEQSLNRKV
+1168 LYEMALEQSLNKKV
-1182 VKTYIYSTC
+1182 SKKYIYSTH
-1191 LDKQILIK
+1191 LNKEILLK

>member
-14 IEKNGNNILV
+14 IKKNGNNILV

-72 EALYKKIEEEPK
+72 EALYEKIEEEPQ

-139 IEDLF
+139 IEELF

-149 TEDKDFL
+149 TEDKEFL

-197 KYNLNDEVNND
+197 KYNLNNEIDND
-208 FAQTIWGKIII
+208 FAQSVWGKIII

-225 ILDAKI
+225 ILDAKV

-236 RDNIIKF
+236 RDNIIRF
-243 DELKKYVA
+243 DELKKYVL
-251 VLNQDIDVLDNIL
+251 VLNEDINVLDNFL

-279 TFDKWPVDRK
+279 TFEKWPVDRK

-315 IDSNSKQANEDIC
+315 IDSNSKQANEYIC
-328 YMYNTLDALKN
+328 YMYNTLNALKN
-339 IVTQYD
+339 IVIQYD

-370 LLKKDEDGKHI
+370 LLKKDENGKHI

-449 DNVNEDTSNCLDNET
+449 NNANEDETNCLDNET
-464 KIQLFRNFRSRKNIL
+464 KIQLFKNFRSRKNIL
-479 DTTNVI
+479 DTTNII

-510 YEEVK
+510 YEELE
-515 NGIATNTEIC
+515 NGIAANTDIC
-525 VIDNKENDKED
+525 VIDSKENNP
-536 EEEESDATIEEP
+536 EEENDETIEEP
-548 IENIELEAKFVAKKV
+548 IENIELEAKFVAKKIR
-563 KQILD
+563 QMLD
-568 SKRIVFDKKYG
+568 SKKLIFDKKYG

-600 IFETELSNLNI
+600 IFETELANLSI

-661 LISIRLETKEK
+661 LISIRLENKEK
-672 KSFYEIMK
+672 ISFYEAMK
-680 KYAETKKQEKLS
+680 RYAESNNQEKLS
-692 EKIMD
+692 EKILN

-719 KLYNDTGYYNYVSAM
+719 KIYNDTGYYNYVSAM

-747 FEKAKQYENAS
+747 FEKAKQYEKAS

-893 QLKEKQELLNIYSG
+893 QLKEKQELLNIYLD

-935 LNIMDFKN
+935 LNIMNFENIAKEEITKKVVDNQNINEVSLKN
-943 ITKDEIIEKEEN
+943 I
-955 NQTTNKISL
+955 
-964 ENVKLE
+964 KLE
-970 PDELKTNEIKNKLE
+970 PNEHQTKEIKTKLE
-984 WKYEYLKLS
+984 WQYQYLELS
-993 KIESKSSVSKIK
+993 KLESKSSVSKIK
-1005 QLANAEEESKQIT
+1005 QLANEDELSKQIT

-1024 NEKNNI
+1024 KEKNNI
-1030 LSGALKGTLIH
+1030 LSGAQKGTLIH
-1041 LCMQRLNEKE
+1041 LCMQKLNEKE
-1051 DYTYEKIQ
+1051 DYTYEKIE
-1059 KLIEELLFKNIITK
+1059 KLIEEMLFKNIITK
-1073 IEADNIDINKIL
+1073 IEADSIDINKML
-1085 HFTNS
+1085 QFTKSN
-1090 GIWQELKKAKIVE
+1090 IWQELRKAKLVE
-1103 KEKPFYISL
+1103 KEKAFYINL

-1122 QEEILV
+1122 KDEILI

-1154 EEKEL
+1154 DEEEL

-1168 LYDMALEQSLNRKV
+1168 LYEMALEQSLNKKV
-1182 VKTYIYSTC
+1182 SKKYIYSTH
-1191 LDKQILIK
+1191 LNKEILLK

>member
-1 MSNVKWTKEQLQA
+1 
-14 IEKNGNNILV
+14 
-24 AAAAGSGKT
+24 
-33 AVLVERIINK
+33 
-43 IINEKIDIDK
+43 
-53 LLIVTFT
+53 
-60 NAAASEMREKIL
+60 
-72 EALYKKIEEEPK
+72 
-84 NVHLQKQI
+84 
-92 NLIGRASICTIDSF
+92 
-106 CLDVV
+106 
-111 KNNFYEID
+111 
-119 ISPNFRIADTAEL
+119 
-132 ELIKQET
+132 
-139 IEDLF
+139 
-144 EEKYE
+144 
-149 TEDKDFL
+149 
-156 NLLETYTTYI
+156 
-166 GDEPLK
+166 
-172 ELILNIYNFIQ
+172 
-183 STPFPIEWLEKQTL
+183 
-197 KYNLNDEVNND
+197 
-208 FAQTIWGKIII
+208 
-219 NSVKEE
+219 
-225 ILDAKI
+225 
-231 KTQKV
+231 
-236 RDNIIKF
+236 
-243 DELKKYVA
+243 
-251 VLNQDIDVLDNIL
+251 
-264 KLEKWDDIYNYSLSM
+264 
-279 TFDKWPVDRK
+279 
-289 IELEEKEISK
+289 
-299 EKRNEIRKQ
+299 
-308 IKKTLEI
+308 
-315 IDSNSKQANEDIC
+315 
-328 YMYNTLDALKN
+328 
-339 IVTQYD
+339 
-345 KLLKQNKKEKN
+345 
-356 VVDFSDIEHMALNI
+356 
-370 LLKKDEDGKHI
+370 
-381 PTQTALKY
+381 
-389 SNKFVEI
+389 
-396 AIDEYQDS
+396 
-404 NLVQES
+404 
-410 ILTAISNKRNIFMVG
+410 
-425 DVKQSIYK
+425 
-433 FRQARPEL
+433 
-441 FIEKYEKY
+441 
-449 DNVNEDTSNCLDNET
+449 
-464 KIQLFRNFRSRKNIL
+464 
-479 DTTNVI
+479 
-485 FKDIM
+485 
-490 SKELGDINYN
+490 
-500 EKEYL
+500 
-505 NLGAS
+505 
-510 YEEVK
+510 
-515 NGIATNTEIC
+515 
-525 VIDNKENDKED
+525 
-536 EEEESDATIEEP
+536 
-548 IENIELEAKFVAKKV
+548 
-563 KQILD
+563 
-568 SKRIVFDKKYG
+568 
-579 NREITY
+579 
-585 KDIVILLRSTKDKAN
+585 
-600 IFETELSNLNI
+600 
-611 PVYSDTSLEYLN
+611 
-623 SIEIQVIMSLL
+623 
-634 KIIDN
+634 
-639 PMQDIPLVCVLR
+639 
-651 SIIGGFTDNE
+651 
-661 LISIRLETKEK
+661 
-672 KSFYEIMK
+672 
-680 KYAETKKQEKLS
+680 
-692 EKIMD
+692 
-697 FFNKINSWKQ
+697 
-707 EAQYL
+707 
-712 ELDEFIW
+712 
-719 KLYNDTGYYNYVSAM
+719 M

-970 PDELKTNEIKNKLE
+970 PDELQTNEIKNKLE
-984 WKYEYLKLS
+984 WKYEYLELS

-1128 QGIIDLFYINEQDEL
+1128 QGIIDLYYINEQDEL

-1168 LYDMALEQSLNRKV
+1168 LYEMALEKSLNRKV
-1182 VKTYIYSTC
+1182 VKTYIYSTY

>member
-14 IEKNGNNILV
+14 IEKSGNNILV

-72 EALYKKIEEEPK
+72 EALYEKIEEEPQ

-197 KYNLNDEVNND
+197 KYNLNNEINND
-208 FAQTIWGKIII
+208 FAQSVWGKIII

-225 ILDAKI
+225 ISDAKI

-236 RDNIIKF
+236 RDNIIRF

-251 VLNQDIDVLDNIL
+251 VLNQDIDVLDNFL
-264 KLEKWDDIYNYSLSM
+264 KLEKWDDIYNYSLGM
-279 TFDKWPVDRK
+279 TFEKWPVDRK
-289 IELEEKEISK
+289 IDLEEKEISK

-328 YMYNTLDALKN
+328 YMYNTLNALKN

-370 LLKKDEDGKHI
+370 LLKKDENGNHV

-389 SNKFVEI
+389 SNRFVEI

-449 DNVNEDTSNCLDNET
+449 NNANENESNCLDNET
-464 KIQLFRNFRSRKNIL
+464 KIQLFKNFRSRKNIL
-479 DTTNVI
+479 DTTNII

-510 YEEVK
+510 YEELE
-515 NGIATNTEIC
+515 NGIAANTDIC
-525 VIDNKENDKED
+525 VIDNKENDS
-536 EEEESDATIEEP
+536 EEEKNDEIIEEP
-548 IENIELEAKFVAKKV
+548 IENIELEAKFVAKKIR
-563 KQILD
+563 QMLD
-568 SKRIVFDKKYG
+568 SKKLVFDKKYG

-600 IFETELSNLNI
+600 IFETELTNLNI

-661 LISIRLETKEK
+661 LISIRLENKGRI
-672 KSFYEIMK
+672 SFYEAMK
-680 KYAETKKQEKLS
+680 RYAENNNPKELS
-692 EKIMD
+692 EKILN

-747 FEKAKQYENAS
+747 FEKAKQYEKAS

-832 GFGLTHIETDK
+832 GFGLTHIEADK

-893 QLKEKQELLNIYSG
+893 QLKEKQELLNIYLD

-935 LNIMDFKN
+935 LNIMNFKN
-943 ITKDEIIEKEEN
+943 IAKDEIMGKEED
-955 NQTTNKISL
+955 NQNTNENSL
-964 ENVKLE
+964 ENIKLE
-970 PDELKTNEIKNKLE
+970 PNEHQTKEIKTKLE
-984 WKYEYLKLS
+984 WQYQYLELS

-1005 QLANAEEESKQIT
+1005 QLANEEEVPKQIT

-1024 NEKNNI
+1024 KEKNNI
-1030 LSGALKGTLIH
+1030 LSGAQKGTLIH
-1041 LCMQRLNEKE
+1041 LCMQKLNEKE
-1051 DYTYEKIQ
+1051 DYTYEKIE
-1059 KLIEELLFKNIITK
+1059 KMLEEMLFKNIITK
-1073 IEADNIDINKIL
+1073 IEADSIDINKIL
-1085 HFTNS
+1085 QFTKSN
-1090 GIWQELKKAKIVE
+1090 IWQELKNAKLVE

-1122 QEEILV
+1122 QDEILI

-1168 LYDMALEQSLNRKV
+1168 LYEMALEQSLNKKV
-1182 VKTYIYSTC
+1182 AKKYIYSTY
-1191 LDKQILIK
+1191 LNKQILVK

>member
-14 IEKNGNNILV
+14 IEKSGNNILV

-72 EALYKKIEEEPK
+72 EALYEKIEEEPQ

-139 IEDLF
+139 IEELF

-149 TEDKDFL
+149 TEDKEFL

-197 KYNLNDEVNND
+197 KYNLNNEIDND
-208 FAQTIWGKIII
+208 FAQSVWGKIII

-225 ILDAKI
+225 ILDAKV

-236 RDNIIKF
+236 RDNIIRF
-243 DELKKYVA
+243 DELKKYVL
-251 VLNQDIDVLDNIL
+251 VLNEDINVLDNFL

-279 TFDKWPVDRK
+279 TFEKWPVDRK

-328 YMYNTLDALKN
+328 YMYNTLNALKN
-339 IVTQYD
+339 IVIQYD

-370 LLKKDEDGKHI
+370 LLKKDENGKHI

-449 DNVNEDTSNCLDNET
+449 NNANEDETNCLDNET
-464 KIQLFRNFRSRKNIL
+464 KIQLFKNFRSRKNIL
-479 DTTNVI
+479 DTTNII

-510 YEEVK
+510 YEELE
-515 NGIATNTEIC
+515 NGIAANTDIC
-525 VIDNKENDKED
+525 VIDSKENNP
-536 EEEESDATIEEP
+536 EEENDETIEEP
-548 IENIELEAKFVAKKV
+548 IENIELEAKFVAKKIR
-563 KQILD
+563 QMLD
-568 SKRIVFDKKYG
+568 SKKLIFDKKYG

-600 IFETELSNLNI
+600 IFETELANLNI

-661 LISIRLETKEK
+661 LISIRLENKEK
-672 KSFYEIMK
+672 ISFYEAMK
-680 KYAETKKQEKLS
+680 RYAESNNQEKLS
-692 EKIMD
+692 EKILN

-719 KLYNDTGYYNYVSAM
+719 KIYNDTGYYNYVSAM

-747 FEKAKQYENAS
+747 FEKAKQYEKAS

-893 QLKEKQELLNIYSG
+893 QLKEKQELLNIYLD

-935 LNIMDFKN
+935 FNIMNFENIAKEEITKKVVDNQNINEVSLKN
-943 ITKDEIIEKEEN
+943 I
-955 NQTTNKISL
+955 
-964 ENVKLE
+964 KLE
-970 PDELKTNEIKNKLE
+970 PNEHQTKEIKTKLE
-984 WKYEYLKLS
+984 WQYQYLELS
-993 KIESKSSVSKIK
+993 KLESKSSVSKIK
-1005 QLANAEEESKQIT
+1005 QLANEDELSKQIT

-1024 NEKNNI
+1024 KEKNNI
-1030 LSGALKGTLIH
+1030 LSGAQKGTLIH
-1041 LCMQRLNEKE
+1041 LCMQKLNEKE
-1051 DYTYEKIQ
+1051 DYTYEKIE
-1059 KLIEELLFKNIITK
+1059 KLIEEMLFKNIITK
-1073 IEADNIDINKIL
+1073 IEADSIDINKIL
-1085 HFTNS
+1085 QFTKSN
-1090 GIWQELKKAKIVE
+1090 IWQELKKAKLVE
-1103 KEKPFYISL
+1103 KEKTFYISL

-1122 QEEILV
+1122 QDEILI

-1154 EEKEL
+1154 DEEEL

-1168 LYDMALEQSLNRKV
+1168 LYEMALEQSLNKKV
-1182 VKTYIYSTC
+1182 SKKYIYSTY
-1191 LDKQILIK
+1191 LNKEILLK